1 MRVRDFIVVGL
12 MLAVLFVLGRIIF
25 GSPLVTRVRESFASG
40 SGSGSGSG
48 PPRTVN
54 TMTECPTG
62 SQMYMYNG
70 AAFCCS
76 GSVDPNADRLADTC
90 KATASR
96 RSLTFCTLGP
106 SKGDVKNCLELRSGL
121 MEAEG
126 ESVCTTKLPTFVKGA
141 EGSATQQGRCCGG
154 PGNAA
159 LTECK
164 DQGADFCDVSTETNV
179 FKAPGSCQFQ
189 RAQED
194 VGACPTKFGPF
205 TGKGQGSL
213 ADLTLFGCTD
223 NGQNCYADSTLKR
236 LKELGYDVSS
246 LVSCTTF
253 AKQQGS

>member
-12 MLAVLFVLGRIIF
+12 MVAVLLVLGRIIF
-25 GSPLVTRVRESFASG
+25 GSPLVTRVRESFA
-40 SGSGSGSG
+40 SG

-70 AAFCCS
+70 SSFCCS

-90 KATASR
+90 KPFLNRKSG
-96 RSLTFCTLGP
+96 SLTFCTLGP
-106 SKGDVKNCLELRSGL
+106 SKGDVKDCLELRSGL

-126 ESVCTTKLPTFVKGA
+126 ESVCTTKLPTFVKGPA
-141 EGSATQQGRCCGG
+141 GSDTEQGRCCGD

-159 LTECK
+159 LTECN
-164 DQGADFCDVSTETNV
+164 GSDFCDVSTESNV
-179 FKAPGSCQFQ
+179 FKAPGSCQFL